1 MFSLW
6 YILGK
11 EVVMSEEKIKDLAI
25 VGANMIINSSRFRN
39 NPLVEG
45 KTEEQIFEAIRD
57 ALIEVISKL
66 QTD

>member
-1 MFSLW
+1 
-6 YILGK
+6 
-11 EVVMSEEKIKDLAI
+11 MSEEKIKDLAK